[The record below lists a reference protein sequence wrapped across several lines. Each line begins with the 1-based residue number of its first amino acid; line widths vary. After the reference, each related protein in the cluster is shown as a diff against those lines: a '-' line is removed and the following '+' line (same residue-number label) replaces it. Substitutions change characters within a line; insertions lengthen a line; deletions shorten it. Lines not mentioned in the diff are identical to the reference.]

1 MARKMTTDKEKAI
14 VKVNLV
20 LKSLL
25 SRIMRPLNLLRI
37 PSAKCPNKVW

>member
-37 PSAKCPNKVW
+37 PSTKSPNKLW